1 MDTIGK
7 RILQVRKNLK
17 LTQSEFAAQFG
28 LSHSHISN
36 IENERLMPTET
47 LLLFIVEKYNINY
60 EWLKSGIGYMYG
72 ESYNIFAGDEDLRI
86 KNKDTLQMYNRH
98 VNNYTGDDLFNII
111 EGFARFV
118 SIISVKDLNE
128 SNRKILLS
136 SFYDILDNLEYLVVH
151 AHGLRSTQKVIHDNT
166 ILNLKLEEEMR
177 SKKILQDIKELCN
190 AYLQQ
195 YNSTIRF

>member
-7 RILQVRKNLK
+7 RILEIRKNLK

-47 LLLFIVEKYNINY
+47 LLLFIVEKYNVNY
-60 EWLKSGIGYMYG
+60 DWLKSGHGYMYG
-72 ESYNIFAGDEDLRI
+72 QSYNIFAGDEDLRI
-86 KNKDTLQMYNRH
+86 KNKDMLQLYNQH
-98 VNNYTGDDLFNII
+98 VNNYTGDDLFNTI

-118 SIISVKDLNE
+118 AITDANNLDE
-128 SNRKILLS
+128 LNRKILLS
-136 SFYDILDNLEYLVVH
+136 AFYDILDNLEHLISH
-151 AHGLRSTQKVIHDNT
+151 ARGLRLTQKVIHDDT
-166 ILNLKLEEEMR
+166 ILKLKLEEETF
-177 SKKILQDIKELCN
+177 SKKISQDIKELCN

-195 YNSTIRF
+195 YNSKIRF